1 MALAKRIVLFLL
13 VNLSILLL
21 IAIVLSIFN
30 AEISLKAIALFCFFW
45 GLGGSLISLY
55 LSKATAESMGV
66 QLICSNTPDPHS
78 HALLQ
83 MVHTLSK
90 KSGLQTLP
98 EVGVYD
104 SPEVNAFAT
113 GASKNHALIAV
124 STGMIRRLNTEQ
136 IEGILGHE
144 IAHITNGDMATMA
157 LLQGVINAFSLS
169 FLIKKSHS
177 KDWIMKYSFM
187 IFGTIIAATFSKVR
201 EFHADIDGAHLSS
214 PDKMIS
220 ALTALQKNSKI
231 ADASLRSSF
240 NCLKIAGNSNFI
252 NLFATHPSI
261 EKRIANVQKL
271 LKTSVSK

>member
-13 VNLSILLL
+13 INLSILLL
-21 IAIVLSIFN
+21 ITMTISIFN
-30 AEISLKAIALFCFFW
+30 IAISFKALALFCFFW

-66 QLICSNTPDPHS
+66 QLIYVNTPDPHS

-90 KSGLQTLP
+90 KSGLKTFP

-124 STGMIRRLNTEQ
+124 STGMIRRLNRDQ

-144 IAHITNGDMATMA
+144 IAHISNGDMTTMA

-169 FLIKKSHS
+169 FLIKKNHS

-187 IFGTIIAATFSKVR
+187 IFGTIIAATFSKFR
-201 EFHADIDGAHLSS
+201 EFHADIGGAHLSS

-231 ADASLRSSF
+231 ADPSRPPSF
-240 NCLKIAGNSNFI
+240 NCLKIAGRSNFI

-271 LKTSVSK
+271 LKTPVSK